1 MHSVERKTRPTIERA
16 VGMRGDQDAQRAS
29 SIRILPVII
38 LNSNIGLRYL
48 VPMLRSA
55 SILAGQLSIC
65 ALLVLLGWGFDKLPA
80 LFLNPARGGLAV
92 VVLVGATAAVVSG
105 VDFHPLRRGITP
117 VGNQS
122 LQLGILLL
130 FSLALL
136 WFLPFADR
144 RNILAL
150 QHSYWRHLGLLLC
163 CIGVAVRIAALK
175 TLDRQFSAYVTLQP
189 DHRLVQH
196 GIYAR
201 IRHPLYLSLL
211 LIPTGVALV
220 FASLLALP
228 ILVLSAA
235 FVFDRMRKEERLLAA
250 HFASEFEDYRRSTWK
265 LIPFLF

>member
-1 MHSVERKTRPTIERA
+1 M
-16 VGMRGDQDAQRAS
+16 
-29 SIRILPVII
+29 L
-38 LNSNIGLRYL
+38 L

-55 SILAGQLSIC
+55 SILAGQLSTC
-65 ALLVLLGWGFDKLPA
+65 VLLVLLGWGFDKLPA

-92 VVLVGATAAVVSG
+92 VVLIGATAVVFSR
-105 VDFHPLRRGITP
+105 VDFHPQRRGTTP

-122 LQLGILLL
+122 VQLGILLL

-144 RNILAL
+144 RNILTL
-150 QHSYWRHLGLLLC
+150 KHSYWRYVGLLLC
-163 CIGVAVRIAALK
+163 CTGLAVRIEALK
-175 TLDRQFSAYVTLQP
+175 TLSKQFSAYVTLQLN
-189 DHRLVQH
+189 HRLVQH
-196 GIYAR
+196 GIYAG

-228 ILVLSAA
+228 ILVLAAA
-235 FVFDRMRKEERLLAA
+235 FVFDRMQKEERLLAA
-250 HFASEFEDYRRSTWK
+250 HFGSEFEDYRRRSWK